1 MCVCCCWC
9 FFNVHSGQTSF
20 YGGLTNFLPHLFRMN
35 TLLGTYV
42 PVRDA
47 CPLSRLSVTRAGCRR
62 IRETFLYYF
71 VYTRYIGSCVLF
83 SVSLHR
89 LKWVVW
95 SFSCQFTRATRTA
108 AEKKS
113 AKRFGTIWFA
123 QFTLVRVF
131 FCLSVYTSYS
141 GSCGPFRVNLHR
153 LRWLVWSFPCQFT
166 QVTVVSVVL
175 SVSIYTGYDD

>member
-1 MCVCCCWC
+1 MEKKERRWNDLAWLCLTCFSKQLCLQHVHEQLPEGFFLCVCCCWC

-141 GSCGPFRVNLHR
+141 G
-153 LRWLVWSFPCQFT
+153 
-166 QVTVVSVVL
+166 
-175 SVSIYTGYDD
+175 